1 LWPENWP
8 ALRVYTQNSTQM
20 RVVSGMAGL
29 AYLGLDYNPIH
40 HDLDRMGLAP
50 EDYDDLM
57 GSIRVIEGEAL
68 KLLNKT

>member
-1 LWPENWP
+1 
-8 ALRVYTQNSTQM
+8 M
-20 RVVSGMAGL
+20 RVAAGMDGV

-68 KLLNKT
+68 KLLNKA